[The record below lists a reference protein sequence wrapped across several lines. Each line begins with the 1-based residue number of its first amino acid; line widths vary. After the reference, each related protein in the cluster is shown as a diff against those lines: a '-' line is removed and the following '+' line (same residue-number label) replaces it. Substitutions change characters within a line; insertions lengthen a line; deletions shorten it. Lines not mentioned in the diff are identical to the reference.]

1 MDPFSRPVAGHV
13 DYVTGEPTE
22 IVDALVFLADVVT
35 DPLNALLLG
44 LGTVAVLGA
53 LVGGAVARR
62 RLPDLAVLAETLDG
76 YRDLVPW
83 MLRLSVGLPTVGAGF
98 AGYYFSPVV
107 GMDAVSRTLTA
118 VYPDALAPL
127 VSTPFIRLA
136 LIAVGFTLLTG
147 FLTRASAAVG
157 AFLWL
162 SVLPTQ
168 PELLLAMEYPFAVLA
183 IVLVGGGRPS
193 ADMMFA
199 RVAQT
204 PGTLYGRIDPL
215 GDLPRRV
222 GAAAAPY
229 RSYLPTLLRAGL
241 GVTFVFLGVTQKL
254 FAPSRALLVV
264 ERYDLTAVV
273 PVDPGLWVVGA
284 GLTEFAV
291 GALLLAGLFTRGA
304 AAVAFLVLTT
314 TLFGLP
320 DDPVLA
326 HVSMFGLTSAVFTLG
341 SGPYSLDEVL
351 ARRTQAEEGTGDGGA
366 TPAD

>member
-1 MDPFSRPVAGHV
+1 MNPFSRPIAGHV
-13 DYVTGEPTE
+13 DYVTDTPSE
-22 IVDALVFLADVVT
+22 IVDALSFLVDVIAE
-35 DPLNALLLG
+35 PLNALLLG
-44 LGTVAVLGA
+44 VGAIATVAA
-53 LVGGAVARR
+53 LAGGLVARR
-62 RLPDLAVLAETLDG
+62 RVPDLAVLAETLDG

-98 AGYYFSPVV
+98 AGYYFTPVI
-107 GMDAVSRTLTA
+107 GMEAVSRTLTA
-118 VYPDALAPL
+118 LYPAALAPL
-127 VSTPFIRLA
+127 VSTPVIRIA

-157 AFLWL
+157 AFLWV

-168 PELLLAMEYPFAVLA
+168 PELLLALEYPFAFVA

-193 ADMMFA
+193 ADMMLA

-215 GDLPRRV
+215 GEFPRRV
-222 GAAAAPY
+222 HTAFAPY
-229 RSYLPTLLRAGL
+229 RTYLPTLLRVGL
-241 GVTFVFLGVTQKL
+241 GLTFVFLGVTQKL
-254 FAPSRALLVV
+254 LAPSRALLVV
-264 ERYDLTAVV
+264 EKYNLTAVV

-284 GLTEFAV
+284 GLTELAV
-291 GALLLAGLFTRGA
+291 GALLLAGLYTRA
-304 AAVAFLVLTT
+304 TAAVAFLVLTT

-341 SGPYSLDEVL
+341 SGPYSLDRLV
-351 ARRTQAEEGTGDGGA
+351 AERELTDASADGTEA